1 MNLVT
6 WFKQRTLGR
15 WARTLTVLLATAVLA
30 TGCSLP
36 SAGGSQPSG
45 STGGSEP
52 TAGGPGGEKVTI
64 RLATW
69 AHAEEAKEL
78 QAILDRINAESD
90 RWQIVHEPIPSDYA
104 TKIQTMLAGNTAPDL
119 FWLAQEDVIPFAATG
134 VLLKLDEHLQGDSR
148 PAANLSDYFEPILG
162 AFTHEGGVYGLP
174 WIAQPVVLYY
184 NKALFDEAGVPYPD
198 ETWTW
203 DTFKEAAA
211 KLTRDTNGD
220 GKPDVYG
227 FTMNG
232 WPPFAMF
239 VWQAGGDTVGEDG
252 RTAPIDSPEALEAA
266 RFYQELI
273 YNPKYA
279 VPEDVIAEQGFAD
292 MFKAGKV
299 AMFMGGASDDL
310 DRVPNLDVGVAPVP
324 SGPKGRVTFAW
335 TAATVVNARSPH
347 VEEAVDALVELTE
360 GIHHWKIVAPR
371 KSLATREHLLA
382 SEPRKEKAADVIL
395 QSLEFMRPLRIV
407 PQYKA
412 FDQALWEQYLDPLFH
427 KQGKPEEL
435 APKVRPELEKIL
447 QQSS

>member
-1 MNLVT
+1 MNLVA
-6 WFKQRTLGR
+6 WFKQRALGR

-36 SAGGSQPSG
+36 SAGGGQPSG
-45 STGGSEP
+45 STGSSEP
-52 TAGGPGGEKVTI
+52 AAGGSGGEKVTI

-119 FWLAQEDVIPFAATG
+119 FWLVQEDVIPFAASG
-134 VLLKLDEHLQGDSR
+134 VLLKLDEHLQNDSR
-148 PAANLSDYFEPILG
+148 PAANLGDYFEPILG

-239 VWQAGGDTVGEDG
+239 AWQAGGDIVGEDG

-279 VPEDVIAEQGFAD
+279 VPEEVIAEQGFAD

-310 DRVPNLDVGVAPVP
+310 DRVPGLDVGVAPVP
-324 SGPKGRVTFAW
+324 SGPAGRVTFAW

-347 VEEAVDALVELTE
+347 VEEAVDALIELTE